1 MEIKK
6 NEGALAQKKLKRK
19 HTLCAWG
26 LASPFIIVFVL
37 FTLIPFVLGFVFS
50 FMKYN
55 PYATDGN
62 TFYGFQNYINLFNPN
77 LGVSK
82 EFWNSF
88 STMLLFCVVAVP
100 CLLIIPLVLAYFINM
115 QPPGYK
121 IYRAILY
128 LPSVLSISV
137 VGIIFSCMFQGDEY
151 GLINSWLGTD
161 IKWLSGKPF
170 EGDFLRWLVILLVSI
185 WWQTGTNFIILS
197 AALRDIPR
205 SLYEACAMDGANR
218 WQQIRRVTLPNIKSS
233 LNLCLFTTLI
243 GYLNL
248 YGQTYV
254 LYDNTN
260 QNISVSPMMFIQRYL
275 SGVTFA
281 SQTGYICAAAIV
293 FGLFV
298 MIFSL
303 IQQGVTKDRKRSAK
317 RSIAYNSYAKNR
329 NYFCSYISK
338 ENPANKGGKSI
349 WEK

>member
-1 MEIKK
+1 METKI
-6 NEGALAQKKLKRK
+6 NEGVAAQKRIKRK
-19 HTLCAWG
+19 NALCAWG
-26 LASPFIIVFVL
+26 LTSPFIIVFVL
-37 FTLIPFVLGFVFS
+37 FTLIPFILGFVFS

-55 PYATDGN
+55 PYAPDGGE
-62 TFYGFQNYINLFNPN
+62 FIGFKNYLNLFNPN

-82 EFWNSF
+82 EFWSSF
-88 STMLLFCVVAVP
+88 STMLLFCLVAVP
-100 CLLIIPLVLAYFINM
+100 CLLIIPLILAYFINM

-128 LPSVLSISV
+128 LPSVLSVSV

-151 GLINSWLGTD
+151 GLINSWLGTS

-170 EGDFLRWLVILLVSI
+170 QGDILRWVVILIVSI

-197 AALRDIPR
+197 AALRNIPQ
-205 SLYEACAMDGANR
+205 SLYEACEMDGGSR
-218 WQQIRRVTLPNIKSS
+218 WQQIRKVTLPNIKSS

-248 YGQTYV
+248 YGQPFV
-254 LYDNTN
+254 LFDSTN

-303 IQQGVTKDRKRSAK
+303 IQQGVTKDRKRSLK
-317 RSIAYNSYAKNR
+317 RTIAYNAYAENR
-329 NYFCSYISK
+329 NYLCDYMNK
-338 ENPANKGGKSI
+338 EKGGNK
-349 WEK
+349 

>member
-1 MEIKK
+1 MGMTSAKFEAERKK
-6 NEGALAQKKLKRK
+6 AKRK
-19 HTLCAWG
+19 QVLCAWG
-26 LASPFIIVFVL
+26 LCSPFIIIFVL
-37 FTLIPFVLGFVFS
+37 FSLIPFVLGFAFS
-50 FMKYN
+50 FMRYN

-62 TFYGFQNYINLFNPN
+62 SFYGFQNYINLFNFDM
-77 LGVSK
+77 GVSK

-88 STMLLFCVVAVP
+88 STMLLFCLVAVP
-100 CLLIIPLVLAYFINM
+100 CLIVIPLVLAYFINM
-115 QPPGYK
+115 EPPGYK

-161 IKWLSGKPF
+161 IEWLSGEPF
-170 EGDFLRWLVILLVSI
+170 KGDTLRWVVILLVSI

-197 AALRDIPR
+197 AALRNVPK
-205 SLYEACAMDGANR
+205 SLYEACEMDGGSR
-218 WQQIRRVTLPNIKSS
+218 WQLIRRVTLPNIRASV
-233 LNLCLFTTLI
+233 NLCLFTTLI
-243 GYLNL
+243 GYWNL
-248 YGQTYV
+248 YGQVTV
-254 LYDNTN
+254 LYDSSN
-260 QNISVSPMMFIQRYL
+260 QNISVSPMMFIQKYL

-317 RSIAYNSYAKNR
+317 RTLAYQAYA
-329 NYFCSYISK
+329 
-338 ENPANKGGKSI
+338 ENKVMLGSQSAENGGQS
-349 WEK
+349 EGENV